1 MLYTIYIIYIL
12 GLLKKT
18 LTMVKTKYLTLIF
31 FLIFFKNVSQVIAV
45 ISIKNLLK
53 NTISKPIYKFS
64 RDR

>member
-31 FLIFFKNVSQVIAV
+31 FLIFFRNVSQVIAV
-45 ISIKNLLK
+45 ISMKNLLK

>member
-31 FLIFFKNVSQVIAV
+31 FLIFF
-45 ISIKNLLK
+45 LK
-53 NTISKPIYKFS
+53 RHPSYCCHFDKKFIEEHHLKAHI
-64 RDR
+64 

>member
-45 ISIKNLLK
+45 ISMKNLLK

>member
-45 ISIKNLLK
+45 ISIK
-53 NTISKPIYKFS
+53 IY
-64 RDR
+64 